1 MGRNLVNVL
10 EAYAGKSKE
19 LIQCEGYL
27 KEIIQMI
34 HEDHELNPIRK
45 RRVLR
50 DTEACRKLE
59 ETLTKFFGFGRMNI
73 YWSSGQINAYTWGT
87 SSIMIMGRR
96 KKDNFG
102 NANVY
107 INVYEDLVYHA
118 GLNEQE
124 LLAVILHEIG
134 HNFYYSPLLVVCEL
148 LTVVIMPLSI
158 VVMFTMKGIYIV
170 KHELDALIKKH
181 LYPLYNTIELFK
193 NIKSQFY
200 SVFRMANLLGAIPGV
215 LVNFLQGGLSP
226 FAVIQAIGDYGNERG
241 ADSFAAKYGYGPDQL
256 SALKKFEN
264 PEGLIGS
271 EIRNNAGA
279 LGAISNDIY
288 ALTLDLLAM
297 LIMDPHPNT
306 NQRASST
313 LKKLE
318 RDLRTG
324 DYPPEL
330 KKDLEKEVERM
341 REMYE
346 SINKNQTNVQIKR
359 CWYNMID
366 NITHGHSDIREIF
379 DTFFANY
386 EF

>member
-1 MGRNLVNVL
+1 MGNLINVL
-10 EAYAGKSKE
+10 ETYAGKPKE
-19 LIQCEGYL
+19 LVQCERYL
-27 KEIIQMI
+27 REIIQMI
-34 HEDHELNPIRK
+34 HEDHELNPFRK

-59 ETLTKFFGFGRMNI
+59 ETLTKFFGLGRINI

-87 SSIMIMGRR
+87 SSIMIMNRR
-96 KKDNFG
+96 KKDSFG

-107 INVYEDLVYHA
+107 VDVAEDLVYHA
-118 GLNEQE
+118 RLNEQE
-124 LLAVILHEIG
+124 LLGVILHEIG
-134 HNFYYSPLLVVCEL
+134 HNFYYSPLLVVGEL
-148 LTVVIMPLSI
+148 LTVVTMPLSI
-158 VVMFTMKGIYIV
+158 LVMFAVKGYYIAT
-170 KHELDALIKKH
+170 HEIKGLIKKY
-181 LYPLYNTIELFK
+181 LYPLYNMMELFS
-193 NIKSQFY
+193 NLKSQFY
-200 SVFRMANLLGAIPGV
+200 SVFKLANLLAAIPRL
-215 LVNFLQGGLSP
+215 LVSFLQGGLSP
-226 FAVIQAIGDYGNERG
+226 FKLLDTIGGYGNERG
-241 ADSFAAKYGYGPDQL
+241 ADSFAATYGYGPDQI
-256 SALKKFEN
+256 SALKKLEN
-264 PEGLIGS
+264 PEGLIGN

-279 LGAISNDIY
+279 LGAISNDLY

-318 RDLRTG
+318 RDLKTG

-346 SINKNQTNVQIKR
+346 SLNKNQTNVQIKR

-366 NITHGHSDIREIF
+366 NITNGHSDFREIF
-379 DTFFANY
+379 DAFFAKY